1 MAKRNRR
8 TVAELLAHL
17 ESVKVVKEERFNLD
31 MSKLNDRIQH
41 LRTKFRKAALAAE
54 LLADKSAD
62 EVLVSIDE
70 QMAALREQR
79 AAVRA
84 AAR

>member
-17 ESVKVVKEERFNLD
+17 EQTKVVNERIYIAKTAKLD
-31 MSKLNDRIQH
+31 ERIAH

-54 LLADKSAD
+54 LLVDKSAD
-62 EVLVSIDE
+62 EVLVSIEE
-70 QMAALREQR
+70 QMASLREQR
-79 AAVRA
+79 AAVKA

>member
-17 ESVKVVKEERFNLD
+17 EGVLVDSEQKYLERKNKIE
-31 MSKLNDRIQH
+31 SRIAH

-54 LLADKSAD
+54 LLVDRSAD
-62 EVLVSIDE
+62 EVLSSIEE

-79 AAVRA
+79 AAVKA
-84 AAR
+84 AGR

>member
-17 ESVKVVKEERFNLD
+17 EQTKVATELSYSAKMAKLD
-31 MSKLNDRIQH
+31 DRIAH

-54 LLADKSAD
+54 LLVDKSAD
-62 EVLVSIDE
+62 EVLSSIDE
-70 QMAALREQR
+70 QMASLREQR
-79 AAVRA
+79 AAVKA

>member
-17 ESVKVVKEERFNLD
+17 ESVKANKEQRFVLD

-62 EVLVSIDE
+62 EVLSSIDE

-79 AAVRA
+79 AAVKA
-84 AAR
+84 AGR

>member
-8 TVAELLAHL
+8 TVAELLAAL
-17 ESVKVVKEERFNLD
+17 EQKKTVTELMFNAK
-31 MSKLNDRIQH
+31 MSKLDNQIMH

-62 EVLVSIDE
+62 EVLSSIDE
-70 QMAALREQR
+70 QIAVLREQKS
-79 AAVRA
+79 AVKA
-84 AAR
+84 VAR

>member
-8 TVAELLAHL
+8 TVAELLAAL
-17 ESVKVVKEERFNLD
+17 EASLADSEQKFMERRA
-31 MSKLNDRIQH
+31 KIEGRIVH

-62 EVLVSIDE
+62 EALANIEE
-70 QMAALREQR
+70 QIAALREQR
-79 AAVRA
+79 SAIKAV
-84 AAR
+84 AR

>member
-17 ESVKVVKEERFNLD
+17 EAALADSEKKYLERKARLEG
-31 MSKLNDRIQH
+31 RVEH
-41 LRTKFRKAALAAE
+41 LRTKFRKAAIAAE

-62 EVLVSIDE
+62 EALASIE
-70 QMAALREQR
+70 QQISLLREQR
-79 AAVRA
+79 AAVKA
-84 AAR
+84 ASR

>member
-8 TVAELLAHL
+8 TVAELLAAL
-17 ESVKVVKEERFNLD
+17 EASLADSEQKFMARKEKIEG
-31 MSKLNDRIQH
+31 RIVH

-62 EVLVSIDE
+62 EVLSSIDE

-79 AAVRA
+79 SAIKA